1 MGIYKPLLIREKRG
15 CETREKRS
23 RVALG
28 QGPISHQWIH
38 TTISLS
44 YFADTET
51 PSRWEKLVIKDGMLP
66 TSM

>member
-1 MGIYKPLLIREKRG
+1 MGIFKSLLVRERRG
-15 CETREKRS
+15 CETREKQS

-28 QGPISHQWIH
+28 QGPIYHQWIH
-38 TTISLS
+38 TISLS
-44 YFADTET
+44 YFADIET